1 MTTNQ
6 VWDDDYREPRLEEG
20 VLVNQEDMFGRC
32 QHIHPTNLRM
42 NLRLGAVSVTLRPLR
57 SAESRS
63 AVSCLRSQKYS
74 GPAYPYVR
82 KGLAD
87 ARPLMFAMSLR
98 YLRYVKFVTQIS

>member
-42 NLRLGAVSVTLRPLR
+42 NLRGS
-57 SAESRS
+57 SANQLDGFNKQMIR
-63 AVSCLRSQKYS
+63 VLKRT
-74 GPAYPYVR
+74 PPV
-82 KGLAD
+82 
-87 ARPLMFAMSLR
+87 
-98 YLRYVKFVTQIS
+98 